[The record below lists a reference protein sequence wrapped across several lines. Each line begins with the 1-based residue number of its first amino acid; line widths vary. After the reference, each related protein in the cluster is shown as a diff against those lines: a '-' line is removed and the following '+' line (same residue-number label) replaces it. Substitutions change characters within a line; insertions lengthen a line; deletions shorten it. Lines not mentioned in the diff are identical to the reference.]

1 LKSELVSE
9 DDMRR
14 FIALAVIF
22 EVVVARGCTAVQAE
36 AATDQR
42 SAVVRIYNY
51 AGLADSLLEEAARNA
66 ASIFGAAGVTSQ
78 WRICVIRQDPS
89 EPDDR
94 LCEGS
99 PDKDEFTLRINQGPG
114 PDAARQQSG
123 EVLGYA
129 VILKRKGVLATV
141 HSRRVLALAS
151 RSGVEAAVLMGR
163 VMAHEVGHLL
173 LGTNAHAPRGLMRA
187 DWKLNQ
193 WSMSEHSDWTFT
205 ADEVLRMRRSTLS
218 ARN

>member
-1 LKSELVSE
+1 
-9 DDMRR
+9 
-14 FIALAVIF
+14 
-22 EVVVARGCTAVQAE
+22 
-36 AATDQR
+36 
-42 SAVVRIYNY
+42 
-51 AGLADSLLEEAARNA
+51 
-66 ASIFGAAGVTSQ
+66 
-78 WRICVIRQDPS
+78 
-89 EPDDR
+89 
-94 LCEGS
+94 
-99 PDKDEFTLRINQGPG
+99 
-114 PDAARQQSG
+114 
-123 EVLGYA
+123 VLGYA

-187 DWKLNQ
+187 DWKLNE